1 MASQGSRRSAS
12 ESGQYG
18 ARQVVFWVGPRCLS
32 LSIAVV
38 REVVD
43 LRQLTPV
50 PMAPPAVLGIISLRG
65 TILSVLD
72 AEQVLTG
79 TVAAV
84 AATKILVLVRDGVA
98 ISGLAVQRVVGV
110 AAMPAADFLH
120 NHGASQELV
129 SGYHDLGRGELVAVI
144 DPDALFRH
152 IDALR
157 FATTSNDATAHPEQE
172 IVR

>member
-1 MASQGSRRSAS
+1 MVSHGSRRSAS
-12 ESGQYG
+12 ESGQHG
-18 ARQVVFWVGPRCLS
+18 ARQVVFWVGARCLS

-72 AEQVLTG
+72 AEQVLSG
-79 TVAAV
+79 TMSAV
-84 AATKILVLVRDGVA
+84 AASKILVLVRDGVA
-98 ISGLAVQRVVGV
+98 ISGLAIHRVVGV
-110 AAMPAADFLH
+110 AAMPAAEFLQ
-120 NHGASQELV
+120 NHAATQDLV
-129 SGYHDLGRGELVAVI
+129 SGYHDLGGGELVAVL
-144 DPDALFRH
+144 DPDVLFRH

-157 FATTSNDATAHPEQE
+157 LAATSTDAAALLEQE